1 VASNLKINAMPT
13 AALSAGALFL
23 LASAAIAAP
32 PQGRFQSR
40 MQSQIQTPA
49 RHLDLRAPAHA
60 LEARNMAA
68 KPDAFPSMTQHLNSA
83 QEQPEFSNLGSVG
96 MRARPAIQDFVR
108 KVHREGLPV
117 ARLFETKSALLHIGL
132 SPRGKPGLWL
142 VQKTH

>member
-1 VASNLKINAMPT
+1 MPT

-23 LASAAIAAP
+23 LGSGAIAAP
-32 PQGRFQSR
+32 PQARFQSR
-40 MQSQIQTPA
+40 MQIQAPA
-49 RHLDLRAPAHA
+49 QHLDLRAPAHA
-60 LEARNMAA
+60 LEAGNMAERSS
-68 KPDAFPSMTQHLNSA
+68 AFSAMTHHLNPA

-96 MRARPAIQDFVR
+96 MRAHPAIQDFVR

-142 VQKTH
+142 VQKIH